1 MSIPTTLGAAISI
14 HVFGLIIFLLWIAC
28 QRISASLSH
37 HSRHRSC
44 PLRDSSWSCGRPGR
58 QSVHQHESTID
69 GTRILFV
76 WICRWRYA
84 VSTESFNVQA
94 YDWSYCHCRCWWY
107 LQACDH
113 NQRTSIPLLKHDHMT
128 SAESRAG
135 NNCAPTLTKSA
146 REVLALMRD
155 PQNLDLEWFDDCG
168 GGVNVSE

>member
-14 HVFGLIIFLLWIAC
+14 YVFALIIFLLWIAC

-44 PLRDSSWSCGRPGR
+44 PSRDSSWSCGRPGR

-69 GTRILFV
+69 GTRILFF
-76 WICRWRYA
+76 WIRRWRYA
-84 VSTESFNVQA
+84 VSTESFNVRA
-94 YDWSYCHCRCWWY
+94 YDWSYCCCRCWWY
-107 LQACDH
+107 LTTLTRFNSAA
-113 NQRTSIPLLKHDHMT
+113 KHDHMT

-155 PQNLDLEWFDDCG
+155 PRNLRDLERFDDCGG